1 MHHALNDEN
10 ISDLGEP
17 DVANR
22 VIKNVQWILLLFKV
36 KELYIKTI
44 LNWWLYIY
52 IFHAPVQK

>member
-22 VIKNVQWILLLFKV
+22 VIKKRPTNFVI
-36 KELYIKTI
+36 I
-44 LNWWLYIY
+44 
-52 IFHAPVQK
+52 

>member
-22 VIKNVQWILLLFKV
+22 VIK
-36 KELYIKTI
+36 KTSNEFCYY
-44 LNWWLYIY
+44 LKLKSCTLKPY
-52 IFHAPVQK
+52 